1 MRDVRNLIVDDP
13 CRRCCDYP
21 YWCRGICRDKARYIN
36 EIDEDVPVVTSTRK
50 VRVIIDR
57 NKNGIRRETVYG
69 NNRQQSK
76 RAKPRRTARN
86 I

>member
-13 CRRCCDYP
+13 CKWCCDYP
-21 YWCRGICRDKARYIN
+21 YWGRGRCKEKDNYIN
-36 EIDEDVPVVTSTRK
+36 EIDEDVPVIRRVGN